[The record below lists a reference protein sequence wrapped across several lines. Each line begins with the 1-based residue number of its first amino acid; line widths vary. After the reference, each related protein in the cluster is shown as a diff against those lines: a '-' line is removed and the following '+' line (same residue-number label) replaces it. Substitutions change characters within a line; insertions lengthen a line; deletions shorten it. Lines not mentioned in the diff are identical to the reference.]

1 MFQRPAGPRC
11 PDCIKREEAKM
22 PRLDRAIRDGRT
34 AGPSRRSLGI
44 ALGLFVGV
52 AAWTASPTQSLAA
65 TPSDCAPA
73 HGVKFIC
80 GVTNV
85 EDFAPVPGTQ
95 WVIGGNLA
103 AAGKQGTLYLFDTKT
118 ATATTVEPNDIAV
131 KPDKQKYKDCPG
143 APDWKIFGPHGLD
156 LTRGTGQQRT
166 LYVVNHG
173 GREGVEVFDVDLSK
187 DKPAFT
193 WVGCAV
199 VPKHFWPD
207 GVASLPNGE
216 IVVTSLWD
224 PEDPHRA
231 DKLSK
236 GEVVGGLDTWS
247 PEKGWAEVPG
257 SKGLSGPNGVITSAD
272 GKEIFVAVW
281 SGKEVARLSYGK
293 TPAEKKTVH
302 TGFLTDNLRW
312 GPDDHTILVGG
323 QATSVKQVLE
333 CFESQAVNC
342 INVPFQIDSMDP
354 KSMKLTT
361 LIKAGV
367 LGEMGAG
374 TGAIKV
380 GNELWVST
388 FRGDRIAR
396 VPLK

>member
-1 MFQRPAGPRC
+1 MGN
-11 PDCIKREEAKM
+11 
-22 PRLDRAIRDGRT
+22 LDRASQRGRL
-34 AGPSRRSLGI
+34 AGGSGI
-44 ALGLFVGV
+44 ALAMFIGM
-52 AAWTASPTQSLAA
+52 AAWAASPGQALAA
-65 TPSDCAPA
+65 TPSGCAPE

-85 EDFAPVPGTQ
+85 EDWAPVPGTQ
-95 WVIGGNLA
+95 WVIGGDLA
-103 AAGKQGTLYLFDTKT
+103 AAGKQGTLYLFDTKNDT
-118 ATATTVEPNDIAV
+118 VKPVEPSDIAV

-166 LYVVNHG
+166 LYAVNHG

-187 DKPAFT
+187 GQPAFT
-193 WVGCAV
+193 WVGCTVA
-199 VPKHFWPD
+199 PKGFWPD
-207 GVASLPNGE
+207 AVASLPNGE

-224 PEDPHRA
+224 PDDAHRM

-236 GEVVGGLDTWS
+236 GEPVGALDTWS
-247 PEKGWAEVPG
+247 PEKGWVEVPG
-257 SKGLSGPNGVITSAD
+257 SAGMSGPNGVIASAD

-281 SGKEVARLSYGK
+281 SGKEVARLSYGA
-293 TPAEKKTVH
+293 TPVAKKTVR

-312 GPDDHTILVGG
+312 SPDDHTIYVGG
-323 QATSVKQVLE
+323 QATSVKQVIE
-333 CFESQAVNC
+333 CFESQDVNC
-342 INVPFQIDSMDP
+342 PKVPFQIDSMDP

-367 LGEMGAG
+367 HGELGAG

-380 GNELWVST
+380 GNQLWVST
-388 FRGDRIAR
+388 FRADRIGIF
-396 VPLK
+396 PLK